1 MKELG
6 YPDDSLLMVLES
18 VYRRTVFLCTRYSR
32 SPTLLVTGDPA
43 LLAPAITPP
52 GAPEHDLPPAV
63 CGPNGP
69 RWSLNSVPV
78 DAALYW
84 SRQLARVPTLRLAL

>member
-1 MKELG
+1 MIASWWCSSQFIVAPFSSVLG
-6 YPDDSLLMVLES
+6 IYDLS
-18 VYRRTVFLCTRYSR
+18 
-32 SPTLLVTGDPA
+32 VTGDPA